1 MSRRRLLL
9 LAVAF
14 GAAGVLFVSLLIVPI
29 LFGAGQFLFGGG
41 GGSACADTGQA
52 NAQPGEAADARA
64 IPANYIDLYKAAG
77 KQFGMPWNVLAGIGK
92 VETDHGQSN
101 APGVH
106 TGENFAGAGGPMQF
120 LAGTWTSFAVDGN
133 SDGKKDRYDPA
144 DAIPSAAA
152 YLKHNG
158 APDRMRTA
166 IFMYNHS
173 WGYVD
178 AVLGWAKRYANG
190 AFDVVQADG
199 AVCADNAFLDGISD
213 AVIGKIISFAM
224 AQRGKKYI
232 FGAAG
237 PDAWDCSSLVQAAYR
252 EVGANI
258 PRTTFGQWPFGV
270 RIPNGKERPGDL
282 VFFYSGPNSGPG
294 HPGHVGLVLGGGKMV
309 VARCSACQPNI
320 GVQNYTVRGDIAGFT
335 RPLANPEVQKQL
347 KSQGQ

>member
-1 MSRRRLLL
+1 VNRRLLL
-9 LAVAF
+9 LGIAVA
-14 GAAGVLFVSLLIVPI
+14 GAGVLLVALLVMPI

-41 GGSACADTGQA
+41 ASGGCTDTSGA
-52 NAQPGEAADARA
+52 KAQPGEAPDARS
-64 IPANYIDLYKAAG
+64 IPAAYLGLYKAAG
-77 KQFGMPWNVLAGIGK
+77 SRYGMPWNVLAGIGK

-106 TGENFAGAGGPMQF
+106 SGENFAGAGGPMQF
-120 LAGTWTSFAVDGN
+120 LAGTWRTFAVDGN

-178 AVLGWAKRYANG
+178 AVLGWAKRYASG
-190 AFDVVQADG
+190 DFSVVEAGG
-199 AVCADNAFLDGISD
+199 AVCADNAALNGISD
-213 AVIGKIISFAM
+213 AVVAKIISFAM
-224 AQRGKKYI
+224 AQRGKRYI

-252 EVGANI
+252 EVGVDI
-258 PRTTFGQWPFGV
+258 PRTTFGQWPFGL
-270 RIPNGKERPGDL
+270 RIPNGSEKPGDL
-282 VFFYSGPNSGPG
+282 VFFYSGPNSGPN

-320 GVQNYTVRGDIAGFT
+320 GVQNYTVRGDLAGFT
-335 RPLANPEVQKQL
+335 RPLARPEVRQQL
-347 KSQGQ
+347 KNANQ

>member
-1 MSRRRLLL
+1 MRKQVL
-9 LAVAF
+9 LAA
-14 GAAGVLFVSLLIVPI
+14 AIATAGVLFLALLVVPV

-41 GGSACADTGQA
+41 AGGGGCTDTGQA
-52 NAQPGEAADARA
+52 NLQPGEAADAKS
-64 IPANYIDLYKAAG
+64 IPAAYLGLYKAVG
-77 KQFGMPWNVLAGIGK
+77 SKYGMPWNVLAGIGK
-92 VETDHGQSN
+92 VETNHGQSN

-106 TGENFAGAGGPMQF
+106 SGENFAGAGGPMQF
-120 LAGTWTSFAVDGN
+120 LAATWRMFAVDGN

-158 APDRMRTA
+158 APNRMRTA

-178 AVLGWAKRYANG
+178 TVLSWAKHYANG
-190 AFDVVQADG
+190 QFNVVQADG
-199 AVCADNAFLDGISD
+199 PVCADNNLLSGISD
-213 AVIGKIISFAM
+213 AVVARIISFAM
-224 AQRGKKYI
+224 AQRGKRYI

-252 EVGANI
+252 QVGVGI

-270 RIPNGKERPGDL
+270 RVPRGQEKPGDL
-282 VFFYSGPNSGPG
+282 VFFYSGPNSSRG
-294 HPGHVGLVLGGGKMV
+294 HPGHVGLVIGGGKMV

-320 GVQNYTVRGDIAGFT
+320 GVQNYTVRGDLAGFT
-335 RPLANPEVQKQL
+335 RPLARPNVQQEL
-347 KSQGQ
+347 KKAGLL

>member
-1 MSRRRLLL
+1 MRRRLLL
-9 LAVAF
+9 AIAI
-14 GAAGVLFVSLLIVPI
+14 GGAGVLFVALLTVPI
-29 LFGAGQFLFGGG
+29 FFGAGQFLFGSGAGG
-41 GGSACADTGQA
+41 GACTDTGEA
-52 NAQPGEAADARA
+52 GAQPAEATDARA
-64 IPANYIDLYKAAG
+64 IPADYLDFYKGAG
-77 KQFGMPWNVLAGIGK
+77 GKYGMPWNVLAGIGK
-92 VETDHGQSN
+92 VETNHGQSSL
-101 APGVH
+101 PGVRI
-106 TGENFAGAGGPMQF
+106 GENFAGAGGPMQF
-120 LAGTWTSFAVDGN
+120 LAATWQAFAVDGN

-178 AVLGWAKRYANG
+178 LVLSWAKRYASG

-199 AVCADNAFLDGISD
+199 PVCADNAFLDGISD
-213 AVIGKIISFAM
+213 AVIAKIITFAM
-224 AQRGKKYI
+224 AQRGEKYI

-237 PDAWDCSSLVQAAYR
+237 PDAWDCSSLMQAAYR
-252 EVGANI
+252 EVGASI

-270 RIPNGKERPGDL
+270 RVPKGKEKPGDL

-294 HPGHVGLVLGGGKMV
+294 HPGHVGLVIGGGKMV

-320 GVQNYTVRGDIAGFT
+320 GVQNYTVRGDLAGFT
-335 RPLANPEVQKQL
+335 RPLARPDIQKQL
-347 KSQGQ
+347 KNSSQ